1 MSLLPLYPNDIW
13 LISSCLS
20 MDQTN
25 SVFLITL
32 GIAAM
37 GFLIKKF
44 DFVTEN
50 DGKSISK
57 FLMHTTFPAL
67 MIVSTL
73 RIKFEPTLF
82 LIPLICIALGVTMT
96 LIGWVWFA
104 KYPNPVRGV
113 LTMACGGLNVGLFAF
128 PIIEGI
134 WGREGLVYVAMFD
147 IGNTIITFGLV
158 YSVGSYFAVKGEE
171 KVRIKKVLKKI
182 MQLPPLHGM
191 VIGLTINA
199 LKVELPLVAYDFLDI
214 LAKANKPL
222 VLLLMG
228 IYMSFDLARSQ
239 VWAVIKV
246 LAIRY
251 SCGIIGIFLLYAF
264 IPTPSLY
271 RNVLIVCVVLPI
283 GMTILP
289 FADEL
294 NYDSRIAGV
303 LVNTS
308 LVISFL
314 MMWGLVVGLNLV

>member
-1 MSLLPLYPNDIW
+1 MN
-13 LISSCLS
+13 
-20 MDQTN
+20 QTN

-32 GIAAM
+32 GIATM

-44 DFVTEN
+44 DFITEK
-50 DGKSISK
+50 DGKAISK

-82 LIPLICIALGVTMT
+82 LIPLICIILGGVMT
-96 LIGWVWFA
+96 IAGWFWFA
-104 KYPNPVRGV
+104 NHSDKMRGV

-158 YSVGSYFAVKGEE
+158 YSVGSYFAAKGEGS
-171 KVRIKKVLKKI
+171 VSYKKVLRKVI
-182 MQLPPLHGM
+182 QLPPLQAM
-191 VIGLTINA
+191 FIGLSINA
-199 LKVELPLVAYDFLDI
+199 LNIELPTVAFEFLDV

-228 IYMSFDLARSQ
+228 IYMSFSLERSQ
-239 VWAVIKV
+239 VWAVVKV

-251 SCGIIGIFLLYAF
+251 FFGIIGIILLYTL
-264 IPTPSLY
+264 IPEPTLA
-271 RNVLIVCVVLPI
+271 RNVLIVCVILPI

-303 LVNTS
+303 LVNIS
-308 LVISFL
+308 LLISFL
-314 MMWGLVVGLNLV
+314 LMWGLVVGLKLA

>member
-1 MSLLPLYPNDIW
+1 MN
-13 LISSCLS
+13 
-20 MDQTN
+20 QTN

-32 GIAAM
+32 GIATM

-44 DFVTEN
+44 DFISEN

-82 LIPLICIALGVTMT
+82 LIPLLCIVLGGVMT
-96 LIGWVWFA
+96 IVGWIWF
-104 KYPNPVRGV
+104 KNYPNRLRGV

-158 YSVGSYFAVKGEE
+158 YSVGSYFAVKGEG
-171 KVRIKKVLKKI
+171 KVSYGRVLKKVI
-182 MQLPPLHGM
+182 QLPPLQAM

-199 LKVELPLVAYDFLDI
+199 LNIELPAVAYDFLDV

-228 IYMSFDLARSQ
+228 IYMSFALERSQ
-239 VWAVIKV
+239 VWAVVKV
-246 LAIRY
+246 LTIRY
-251 SCGIIGIFLLYAF
+251 ACGIIAVLLLYTF
-264 IPTPSLY
+264 IPEPSLI
-271 RNVLIVCVVLPI
+271 RNVLIVCVILPI

-303 LVNTS
+303 LVNIS
-308 LVISFL
+308 LLISFL
-314 MMWGLVVGLNLV
+314 LMWGLVVGLKLA

>member
-1 MSLLPLYPNDIW
+1 MN
-13 LISSCLS
+13 
-20 MDQTN
+20 QTN

-32 GIAAM
+32 GIATM

-44 DFVTEN
+44 DFVSEK

-67 MIVSTL
+67 MIVSML
-73 RIKFEPTLF
+73 RIDFKPTLF
-82 LIPLICIALGVTMT
+82 LIPLLCISLGCIMT
-96 LIGWVWFA
+96 LIAWFLFSN
-104 KYPNPVRGV
+104 YSNQTRGV

-158 YSVGSYFAVKGEE
+158 YSVGSYFAVREE
-171 KVRIKKVLKKI
+171 GKVNYKKVLGKVI
-182 MQLPPLHGM
+182 QLPPLQAM
-191 VIGLTINA
+191 FIGLTINA
-199 LKVELPLVAYDFLDI
+199 LEIELPVVAYDFLDV

-228 IYMSFDLARSQ
+228 IYMSFELEKSQ
-239 VWAVIKV
+239 VLAVAKV

-251 SCGIIGIFLLYAF
+251 ACGIVGVILLYVF
-264 IPTPSLY
+264 WPEPSLV

-303 LVNTS
+303 LVNIS
-308 LVISFL
+308 LLISFL
-314 MMWGLVVGLNLV
+314 LMWGLVVGLKLA

>member
-1 MSLLPLYPNDIW
+1 MN
-13 LISSCLS
+13 
-20 MDQTN
+20 QTN

-32 GIAAM
+32 GIATM

-44 DFVTEN
+44 DFVTEQ
-50 DGKSISK
+50 DGKAISK

-67 MIVSTL
+67 MIVSML

-82 LIPLICIALGVTMT
+82 LIPLICIALGVVMT
-96 LIGWVWFA
+96 LVGWVWF
-104 KYPNPVRGV
+104 KDYPNRLRGV
-113 LTMACGGLNVGLFAF
+113 LTMSCGGLNVGLFAF

-158 YSVGSYFAVKGEE
+158 YSVGSYFAVKGEGR
-171 KVRIKKVLKKI
+171 VNYGRVLKKVI
-182 MQLPPLHGM
+182 QLPPLQAM
-191 VIGLTINA
+191 FIGLTINA
-199 LKVELPLVAYDFLDI
+199 LKIELPVVAYDFLDV

-228 IYMSFDLARSQ
+228 IYMSFSLERSQ
-239 VWAVIKV
+239 VWAVVKV
-246 LAIRY
+246 LTIRY
-251 SCGIIGIFLLYAF
+251 ACGFIAILLLYVL
-264 IPTPSLY
+264 IPEPTLA
-271 RNVLIVCVVLPI
+271 RNVLLVCVILPI

-303 LVNTS
+303 LVNIS
-308 LVISFL
+308 LLISFL
-314 MMWGLVVGLNLV
+314 LMWGLVVGLKLA

>member
-1 MSLLPLYPNDIW
+1 MN
-13 LISSCLS
+13 
-20 MDQTN
+20 QTN

-32 GIAAM
+32 GIATM
-37 GFLIKKF
+37 GYLIKRF

-82 LIPLICIALGVTMT
+82 LIPFICIALGVTMT
-96 LIGWVWFA
+96 AIGWFWFA
-104 KYPNPVRGV
+104 KYPNPIRGV

-147 IGNTIITFGLV
+147 IGNTVITFGLV

-171 KVRIKKVLKKI
+171 TVRVRKVLKKI

-191 VIGLTINA
+191 VIGLTVNA
-199 LKVELPLVAYDFLDI
+199 LKIELPAVAYDFLDV

-228 IYMSFDLARSQ
+228 IYMSFSLERSQ
-239 VWAVIKV
+239 VWAIVKV
-246 LAIRY
+246 LTIRY
-251 SCGIIGIFLLYAF
+251 SCGVIGVFLLYAF
-264 IPTPSLY
+264 MPTPSLY

-294 NYDSRIAGV
+294 NYNSRIAGV
-303 LVNTS
+303 LVNIS
-308 LVISFL
+308 LLISFL
-314 MMWGLVVGLNLV
+314 LMWGLVVGLHLV